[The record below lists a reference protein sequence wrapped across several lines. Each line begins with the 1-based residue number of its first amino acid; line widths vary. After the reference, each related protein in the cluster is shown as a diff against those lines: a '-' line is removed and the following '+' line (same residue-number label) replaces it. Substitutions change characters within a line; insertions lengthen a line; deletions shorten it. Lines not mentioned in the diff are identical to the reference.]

1 MVDTMTVFEQLQVQA
16 GFQQG
21 INNENM
27 LKYSQMIVNLCVQI
41 CLKGNK
47 TQTSCFGA
55 AEAIKEHF
63 KQ

>member
-1 MVDTMTVFEQLQVQA
+1 MTVFEQLQVQA

>member
-1 MVDTMTVFEQLQVQA
+1 MHNITVFEQLQLEA
-16 GFQQG
+16 GFQGG

-27 LKYSQMIVNLCVQI
+27 LKYSQSIVNLCIQI

-47 TQTSCFGA
+47 TQTTCYGA